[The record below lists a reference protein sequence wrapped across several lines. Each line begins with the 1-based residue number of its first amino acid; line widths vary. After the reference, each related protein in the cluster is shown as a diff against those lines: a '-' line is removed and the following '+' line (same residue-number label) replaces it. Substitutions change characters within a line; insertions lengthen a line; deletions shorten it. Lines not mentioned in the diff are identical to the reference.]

1 MSSHVV
7 SYPSLH
13 ARRRRAFFLARA
25 TQQVPSLTWLREVAR
40 ALLALGNVVLW
51 VGVLLAL

>member
-1 MSSHVV
+1 MGSHVV

-13 ARRRRAFFLARA
+13 AQPRRAPFLARA
-25 TQQVPSLTWLREVAR
+25 TQHVPSLSCVREIAR

-51 VGVLLAL
+51 AGLLLAL

>member
-1 MSSHVV
+1 MYAHVV

-13 ARRRRAFFLARA
+13 ARRRRPIFLGRT
-25 TQQVPSLTWLREVAR
+25 TQHVPSLMWVREVAR

-51 VGVLLAL
+51 AGILLAL